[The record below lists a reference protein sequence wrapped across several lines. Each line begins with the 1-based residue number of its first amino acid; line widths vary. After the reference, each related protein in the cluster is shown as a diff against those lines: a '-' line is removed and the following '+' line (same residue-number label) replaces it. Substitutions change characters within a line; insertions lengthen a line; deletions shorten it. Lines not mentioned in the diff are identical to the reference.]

1 MDELEVGQPNLAGF
15 NLDLQDLSTSF
26 TSNAARLL
34 PGVALPSQSAE
45 LMSTLA
51 PAFKTFHTAMAAAY
65 KSDLGTVDRL
75 GTHLVTAKREYKGAE
90 NVSTN
95 GIVSAV
101 GIGAGQPADEGGP
114 TRFSGLNLPYL
125 QEVEDAPAT
134 VRNVVTAGIQLI
146 GPYDE
151 PLGQKIGLRPAKE
164 YLEPLVGDWEA
175 LQTVGERIGL
185 LGVNDYT
192 ASENIA
198 GGTNWLQ
205 TSWKRLG
212 SQTFGDNAA
221 PLGESIAGRSWDM
234 DGVSKIVQ
242 NAGACLERMV
252 YNQAIELSSALT
264 KPMTFVGFTLPLG
277 VWALLIDKPMQES
290 NRSQIVAAVDA
301 LKDSVKTRHNNMTA
315 MLGRVSSALEYS
327 PDRAA
332 PKFAMADFEVPE
344 RVDAGSHL
352 MQYGFG
358 GHVWWQ
364 HKAVSEAPTLSV

>member
-1 MDELEVGQPNLAGF
+1 MDELEVGQPSLAGF
-15 NLDLQDLSTSF
+15 KLDLQDLSTSF
-26 TSNAARLL
+26 TSNATRLL
-34 PGVALPSQSAE
+34 PGVALPSRSAE

-51 PAFKTFHTAMAAAY
+51 PAFKKFHTALSAAHT
-65 KSDLGTVDRL
+65 SDLTTVDRL
-75 GTHLVTAKREYKGAE
+75 GEHLVTAKREYKAAE
-90 NVSTN
+90 YDSTN
-95 GIVSAV
+95 EIVT
-101 GIGAGQPADEGGP
+101 AGNIEAGKPADPGDV

-125 QEVEDAPAT
+125 QEVEEAPAT
-134 VRNVVTAGIQLI
+134 VRNVVTAGIELI

-198 GGTNWLQ
+198 SGTNWLQ

-212 SQTFGDNAA
+212 SKAFGNNAG
-221 PLGESIAGRSWDM
+221 PLGESIAGRSWDL

-277 VWALLIDKPMQES
+277 VWALLIDHPMQES
-290 NRSQIVAAVDA
+290 NRSQIVSAVDA
-301 LKDSVKTRHNNMTA
+301 LKDSVKSRHNNMTA
-315 MLGRVSSALEYS
+315 MLDRVSSALDYS
-327 PDRAA
+327 ADRAA
-332 PKFAMADFEVPE
+332 PTFAMADFEVPG

-352 MQYGFG
+352 LQYGFG
-358 GHVWWQ
+358 SHVWWQ
-364 HKAVSEAPTLSV
+364 HKPVSEAPTLSV